1 MILEK
6 IKKKKIL
13 PLDQYIDFCL
23 YKFKQSYYQKKN
35 KFGHG
40 GDFVTSPH
48 VSSIF
53 SEMIAIW
60 IILFWNKIK
69 KPKTLN
75 ILELGPGDGTMG
87 KDIISSLG
95 KINFFKSKVNYYFL
109 EKSKSLKKI
118 QKKNLKN
125 EKNIYW
131 IDNLKEFEKKDNLII
146 LGNEFFDALPVK
158 QFSKRGD
165 SWFEKYVF
173 FNKKKQLSFIF
184 KKAKLESIRKIEKI
198 YNLKINKFIEYPL
211 ILEKLIKNISDL
223 LKNKNSIFLTI
234 DYGEESRICNDTV
247 QAIYKNKKSNILQN
261 VGESDITYQVNFFH
275 LIKLFKKNK
284 LHLVEFTTQSNF
296 LQKLGIKE
304 RAANAKKNL
313 KKNQQLLLD
322 SALKRL
328 LHPLEMGSLFK
339 VLIISNQYN
348 TDFKYDI

>member
-1 MILEK
+1 
-6 IKKKKIL
+6 
-13 PLDQYIDFCL
+13 
-23 YKFKQSYYQKKN
+23 
-35 KFGHG
+35 
-40 GDFVTSPH
+40 
-48 VSSIF
+48 
-53 SEMIAIW
+53 
-60 IILFWNKIK
+60 
-69 KPKTLN
+69 
-75 ILELGPGDGTMG
+75 LELGPGDGTMG

-118 QKKNLKN
+118 QKNTLKK

-131 IDNLKEFEKKDNLII
+131 IDNLKDFKKKDNLII

-158 QFSKRGD
+158 QFGKRGD

-173 FNKKKQLSFIF
+173 FNKKKQLSFVF

-198 YNLKINKFIEYPL
+198 YNLKINKFIEYPP

-261 VGESDITYQVNFFH
+261 AGESDITYQVNFFH

-304 RAANAKKNL
+304 RAVNAKKNL

-322 SALKRL
+322 GALKRL

>member
-13 PLDQYIDFCL
+13 SLDQYIDFCL
-23 YKFKQSYYQKKN
+23 YKFKDSYYQKKT
-35 KFGHG
+35 KFGYG

-48 VSSIF
+48 ISSIF

-60 IILFWNKIK
+60 IVLFWNKIK
-69 KPKTLN
+69 KPNTLN

-87 KDIISSLG
+87 KDIILSLG
-95 KINFFKSKVNYYFL
+95 KISFFKSKVNYYFL
-109 EKSKSLKKI
+109 EKSRSLKKI
-118 QKKNLKN
+118 QKKTLKN

-131 IDNLKEFEKKDNLII
+131 INNLKDFKKKNNLII
-146 LGNEFFDALPVK
+146 LGNEFFDALPIK

-165 SWFEKYVF
+165 SWFEKYVIM
-173 FNKKKQLSFIF
+173 NKKKKLSFIF

-198 YNLKINKFIEYPL
+198 YNLKINQFIEYPL
-211 ILEKLIKNISDL
+211 ILKKLIKSISDL
-223 LKNKNSIFLTI
+223 LKIKNSIFLTI
-234 DYGEESRICNDTV
+234 DYGEDSKICNDTV

-275 LIKLFKKNK
+275 LIKLFRKNK

-304 RAANAKKNL
+304 RAIRAKKVL

-339 VLIISNQYN
+339 VLIISNKYN
-348 TDFKYDI
+348 TDFRYDI

>member
-1 MILEK
+1 
-6 IKKKKIL
+6 
-13 PLDQYIDFCL
+13 
-23 YKFKQSYYQKKN
+23 
-35 KFGHG
+35 
-40 GDFVTSPH
+40 
-48 VSSIF
+48 
-53 SEMIAIW
+53 MIAIW
-60 IILFWNKIK
+60 IVLFWNKIK

-95 KINFFKSKVNYYFL
+95 KINFFKSNVNYYFL

-158 QFSKRGD
+158 QFGKRGD

-173 FNKKKQLSFIF
+173 FNKKKQLSFVF

-198 YNLKINKFIEYPL
+198 YNLKINKFIEYPPN
-211 ILEKLIKNISDL
+211 LEKLIKNISDL

-261 VGESDITYQVNFFH
+261 AGESDITYQVNFFH

>member
-23 YKFKQSYYQKKN
+23 YKFKDSYYQKKT

-60 IILFWNKIK
+60 IVLFWNKIK

-118 QKKNLKN
+118 QKNTLKN

-131 IDNLKEFEKKDNLII
+131 IDNLIDFKKKDNLII

-158 QFSKRGD
+158 QFSKSGD

-173 FNKKKQLSFIF
+173 FNKKKHLSFVF
-184 KKAKLESIRKIEKI
+184 KKAKLESIRRIEKI
-198 YNLKINKFIEYPL
+198 YNLKINKFIEYPP

-234 DYGEESRICNDTV
+234 DYGEDSRICNDTV
-247 QAIYKNKKSNILQN
+247 QAIYKNNKSNILQN

-284 LHLVEFTTQSNF
+284 LHLLEFTTQSNF

-304 RAANAKKNL
+304 RAINAKKNV

>member
-23 YKFKQSYYQKKN
+23 YKFKESYYQKKT
-35 KFGHG
+35 KFGHN

-48 VSSIF
+48 ISSIF
-53 SEMIAIW
+53 SEMLAIW
-60 IILFWNKIK
+60 IVLFWNKIK

-75 ILELGPGDGTMG
+75 ILELGPGDGTMS

-118 QKKNLKN
+118 QKKKLKN

-131 IDNLKEFEKKDNLII
+131 IDNLRSFKKDNLII
-146 LGNEFFDALPVK
+146 LSNEFFDALPVK
-158 QFSKRGD
+158 QLSKRRD
-165 SWFEKYVF
+165 SWFEKSISL
-173 FNKKKQLSFIF
+173 NRKKKLIFLF
-184 KKAKLESIRKIEKI
+184 KKAKLETIKKIKKI
-198 YNLKINKFIEYPL
+198 YNLKINKFIEYPP
-211 ILEKLIKNISDL
+211 ILENIVKNISNL
-223 LKNKNSIFLTI
+223 LKKKNSIFLTI
-234 DYGEESRICNDTV
+234 DYGEDSEICNDTV
-247 QAIYKNKKSNILQN
+247 QAIYKNNKSNILQN

-304 RAANAKKNL
+304 RASNAIKNL
-313 KKNQQLLLD
+313 EKNQQLLLER
-322 SALKRL
+322 AIKRL

-339 VLIISNQYN
+339 VLIISNKYN
-348 TDFKYDI
+348 ADFKI

>member
-23 YKFKQSYYQKKN
+23 YKFKQSYYQKKT

-173 FNKKKQLSFIF
+173 FNKKKQLSFVF

-304 RAANAKKNL
+304 RAVNAKKNL

-322 SALKRL
+322 GALKRL

>member
-1 MILEK
+1 M
-6 IKKKKIL
+6 
-13 PLDQYIDFCL
+13 
-23 YKFKQSYYQKKN
+23 
-35 KFGHG
+35 
-40 GDFVTSPH
+40 
-48 VSSIF
+48 
-53 SEMIAIW
+53 
-60 IILFWNKIK
+60 
-69 KPKTLN
+69 
-75 ILELGPGDGTMG
+75 
-87 KDIISSLG
+87 
-95 KINFFKSKVNYYFL
+95 
-109 EKSKSLKKI
+109 
-118 QKKNLKN
+118 
-125 EKNIYW
+125 
-131 IDNLKEFEKKDNLII
+131 II

-158 QFSKRGD
+158 QFSKSGD

-173 FNKKKQLSFIF
+173 FNKKKQLGFVF

-198 YNLKINKFIEYPL
+198 YNLKINKFIEYPT

-234 DYGEESRICNDTV
+234 DYGEDSRICNDTV
-247 QAIYKNKKSNILQN
+247 QAIYKNNKSNILQN

-284 LHLVEFTTQSNF
+284 LHLLEFTTQSNF

-304 RAANAKKNL
+304 RAINAKKNV

>member
-23 YKFKQSYYQKKN
+23 YKFKQSYYQKKT
-35 KFGHG
+35 KFGHS

-118 QKKNLKN
+118 QKRNLKN

-131 IDNLKEFEKKDNLII
+131 IDDLKEFKKKDNLII

-173 FNKKKQLSFIF
+173 FNKKKQLSFVF

-198 YNLKINKFIEYPL
+198 YNLKINKFIEYPP

-223 LKNKNSIFLTI
+223 
-234 DYGEESRICNDTV
+234 
-247 QAIYKNKKSNILQN
+247 
-261 VGESDITYQVNFFH
+261 
-275 LIKLFKKNK
+275 
-284 LHLVEFTTQSNF
+284 
-296 LQKLGIKE
+296 
-304 RAANAKKNL
+304 
-313 KKNQQLLLD
+313 
-322 SALKRL
+322 
-328 LHPLEMGSLFK
+328 
-339 VLIISNQYN
+339 
-348 TDFKYDI
+348 

>member
-60 IILFWNKIK
+60 IVLFWNKIK

-158 QFSKRGD
+158 QFGKRGD

-173 FNKKKQLSFIF
+173 FNKKKQLSFVF

-198 YNLKINKFIEYPL
+198 YNLKINKFIEYPP

-304 RAANAKKNL
+304 RAANAKKSL

>member
-60 IILFWNKIK
+60 IVLFWNKIK

-95 KINFFKSKVNYYFL
+95 KINFFKSNVNYYFL

-146 LGNEFFDALPVK
+146 LGNEFFNALPVK
-158 QFSKRGD
+158 QFGKRGD

-184 KKAKLESIRKIEKI
+184 KKAKLESIKKIEKI

-304 RAANAKKNL
+304 RAANAKKNQ

>member
-23 YKFKQSYYQKKN
+23 YKFKESYYQKKT

-60 IILFWNKIK
+60 IVLFWNKIK

-118 QKKNLKN
+118 QKNTLKN

-131 IDNLKEFEKKDNLII
+131 IDNLIDFKKKDNLII

-158 QFSKRGD
+158 QFSKSGD

-173 FNKKKQLSFIF
+173 FNKKKHLSFVF
-184 KKAKLESIRKIEKI
+184 KKAKLESIRRIEKI
-198 YNLKINKFIEYPL
+198 YNLKINKFIEYPP

-234 DYGEESRICNDTV
+234 DYGEDSRICNDTV
-247 QAIYKNKKSNILQN
+247 QAIYKNNKSNILQN

-284 LHLVEFTTQSNF
+284 LHLLEFTTQSNF

-304 RAANAKKNL
+304 RAINAKKNV

>member
-211 ILEKLIKNISDL
+211 ILEKLINNISDL

-304 RAANAKKNL
+304 RAVNAKKNL

>member
-13 PLDQYIDFCL
+13 SLDQYIDFCL
-23 YKFKQSYYQKKN
+23 YKFEDSYYQKKT
-35 KFGHG
+35 KFGYG

-48 VSSIF
+48 ISSIF

-60 IILFWNKIK
+60 IVLFWNKIK

-87 KDIISSLG
+87 KDIILSLG
-95 KINFFKSKVNYYFL
+95 KISFFKSKVNYYFL
-109 EKSKSLKKI
+109 EKSRSLKKI
-118 QKKNLKN
+118 QKKTLKN

-131 IDNLKEFEKKDNLII
+131 INNLKDFKKKNNLII
-146 LGNEFFDALPVK
+146 LGNEFFDALPIK

-165 SWFEKYVF
+165 SWFEKYVIM
-173 FNKKKQLSFIF
+173 NKKKQLSFIF
-184 KKAKLESIRKIEKI
+184 KKAKIESIRKIEKI
-198 YNLKINKFIEYPL
+198 YNLKINQFIEYPL
-211 ILEKLIKNISDL
+211 ILKKLIKNISDL
-223 LKNKNSIFLTI
+223 LKIKNSIFLTI
-234 DYGEESRICNDTV
+234 DYGEDSKICNDTV

-275 LIKLFKKNK
+275 LIKLFRKNK

-304 RAANAKKNL
+304 RAIRAKKVL

-339 VLIISNQYN
+339 VLIISNKYN
-348 TDFKYDI
+348 TDFRYDI

>member
-23 YKFKQSYYQKKN
+23 YKFKQSYYQKKT

-60 IILFWNKIK
+60 IVLFWNKIK

-158 QFSKRGD
+158 QFGKRGD

-173 FNKKKQLSFIF
+173 FNKKKQLSFVF

-198 YNLKINKFIEYPL
+198 YNLKINKFIEYPP

-304 RAANAKKNL
+304 RAVNAKKNL

-322 SALKRL
+322 GALKRL

>member
-118 QKKNLKN
+118 QKNTLKK

-131 IDNLKEFEKKDNLII
+131 IDNLKDFKKKDNLII

-184 KKAKLESIRKIEKI
+184 KKAKLDSIRKIEKI

-211 ILEKLIKNISDL
+211 ILEKLINNISDL

>member
-23 YKFKQSYYQKKN
+23 YKFKQSYYQKKT

-158 QFSKRGD
+158 QFGKRGD

-173 FNKKKQLSFIF
+173 FNKKKQLSFVF

-198 YNLKINKFIEYPL
+198 YNLKINKFIEYPP

-304 RAANAKKNL
+304 RAVNAKKNL

-322 SALKRL
+322 GALKRL

>member
-13 PLDQYIDFCL
+13 PLNQYIDFCL
-23 YKFKQSYYQKKN
+23 YKFKESYYQKKT

-158 QFSKRGD
+158 QFGKRGD

-173 FNKKKQLSFIF
+173 FNKKKQLSFVF

-211 ILEKLIKNISDL
+211 ILEKLINNISDL

-304 RAANAKKNL
+304 RAVNAKKNL

-322 SALKRL
+322 GALKRL

>member
-158 QFSKRGD
+158 QFGKRGD

-198 YNLKINKFIEYPL
+198 YNLKINKFIEYPP

-304 RAANAKKNL
+304 RAVNAKKNL

-322 SALKRL
+322 GALKRL

>member
-23 YKFKQSYYQKKN
+23 YRFKESYYQKKT
-35 KFGHG
+35 KFGYG

-60 IILFWNKIK
+60 VILFWNKIK
-69 KPKTLN
+69 KPKTLH

-118 QKKNLKN
+118 QKKNLKKK
-125 EKNIYW
+125 KNIYW
-131 IDNLKEFEKKDNLII
+131 IDNLKDFKKKDNLII
-146 LGNEFFDALPVK
+146 LSNEFFDALPIK
-158 QFSKRGD
+158 QFSKNGD

-173 FNKKKQLSFIF
+173 FNKKKQLGFVF
-184 KKAKLESIRKIEKI
+184 KKAKLEFIRKIEKI

-211 ILEKLIKNISDL
+211 ILEKLIKSISNL
-223 LKNKNSIFLTI
+223 LKIKNSIFLTI
-234 DYGEESRICNDTV
+234 DYGEDSRICNDTV
-247 QAIYKNKKSNILQN
+247 QAIYKNNKSNILQN
-261 VGESDITYQVNFFH
+261 MGESDITYQVNFFH

-284 LHLVEFTTQSNF
+284 LHLVEFTTQSDF

-304 RAANAKKNL
+304 RAVSAKKDL
-313 KKNQQLLLD
+313 KRNQQLLLD
-322 SALKRL
+322 NALKRL

-339 VLIISNQYN
+339 VLIISNKYN

>member
-158 QFSKRGD
+158 QFGKRGD

-173 FNKKKQLSFIF
+173 FNKKKQLSFVF

-211 ILEKLIKNISDL
+211 ILEKLINNISDL

-304 RAANAKKNL
+304 RAVNAKKNL

-322 SALKRL
+322 GALKRL

>member
-23 YKFKQSYYQKKN
+23 YKFKQSYYQKKT

-60 IILFWNKIK
+60 IVLFWNKIK

-95 KINFFKSKVNYYFL
+95 KINFFKSNVNYYFL

-131 IDNLKEFEKKDNLII
+131 IDNLKEVKKKDNLII

-158 QFSKRGD
+158 QFGKRGD

-173 FNKKKQLSFIF
+173 FNKKKQLSFVF
-184 KKAKLESIRKIEKI
+184 KKAKLESVRKIEKI
-198 YNLKINKFIEYPL
+198 YNLKINKFIEYPP

-322 SALKRL
+322 GALKRL

>member
-23 YKFKQSYYQKKN
+23 YKFKQSYYQKKT

-158 QFSKRGD
+158 QFGKRGD

-173 FNKKKQLSFIF
+173 FNKKKQLSFVF
-184 KKAKLESIRKIEKI
+184 KKTKLESIRKIEKI
-198 YNLKINKFIEYPL
+198 YNLKINKFIEYPP

-261 VGESDITYQVNFFH
+261 AGESDITYQVNFFH